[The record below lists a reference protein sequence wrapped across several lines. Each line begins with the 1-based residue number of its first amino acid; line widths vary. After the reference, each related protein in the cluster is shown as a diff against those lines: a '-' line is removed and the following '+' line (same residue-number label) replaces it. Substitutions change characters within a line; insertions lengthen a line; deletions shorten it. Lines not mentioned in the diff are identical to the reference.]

1 MSSALFGASGS
12 TRSKNL
18 IEFKAGKMTL
28 NGKMVQP
35 DKRKGLVYVHQS
47 DDSLMH
53 FCWKDR
59 SSGKVEDDLIIFPD
73 DIETKKITQCTT
85 GRVFLMKFKSTN
97 KKFFFWMQ
105 EAENEKDKD
114 EKLWKKVND
123 FLNNPPAP
131 GSNSSSAS
139 IGDRGSAAAGLA
151 SAFGSADF
159 GGLGGSDLQ
168 SLLGSMSEQQLQM
181 FLGGLIPVSGSPS
194 SNRSGSSSLSSNQ
207 TSRVQ
212 STTPGSRAEPS
223 SSTSN
228 NAAVSATTTTQNT
241 VSATPATTKPSEVK
255 EEPNSPLAQS
265 QKIQFSDL
273 QNILGNLATSGGSN
287 ERSELDLSELVSL
300 DVMAPILANKS
311 IQEKLIQYLPDSDIL
326 PKNEKELRTTL
337 TTPQFK
343 KAMSS
348 FGAALQSGQ
357 LGPLMKQFDLPES
370 VTIAAAQGN
379 LEAFAKAMDELA
391 TFSKIETEPSTSS
404 KSDKEPEVASTETEA
419 ELSASAGES
428 SSNDTSA
435 SLLTIQTEVDLSK
448 LKLSKRKSQ
457 KSEED
462 DTESSISN
470 KKLRSN

>member
-1 MSSALFGASGS
+1 MASALFGTGGS
-12 TRSKNL
+12 SRSKNL
-18 IEFKAGKMTL
+18 IEFKAGKMSL
-28 NGKMVQP
+28 KGKMVHP
-35 DKRKGLVYVHQS
+35 DKRKGLVYVYQS

-59 SSGKVEDDLIIFPD
+59 QSGIVEDDLMIFPD
-73 DIETKKITQCTT
+73 DIETRKVAQCTT
-85 GRVFLMKFKSTN
+85 GRVFLMRFKSTN

-105 EAENEKDKD
+105 EPESEKDKD
-114 EKLWKKVND
+114 DKLWKKLND
-123 FLNNPPAP
+123 YLNNPPAP

-151 SAFGSADF
+151 SAFSGADF

-181 FLGGLIPVSGSPS
+181 FLGGLMPVNSSPS

-212 STTPGSRAEPS
+212 STTPASRAEPS

-228 NAAVSATTTTQNT
+228 TAAAVSATTTTQNT
-241 VSATPATTKPSEVK
+241 VSATPAASKPTEVK
-255 EEPNSPLAQS
+255 EEPASPAGAGSS

-273 QNILGNLATSGGSN
+273 QSILGNLASTSN

-311 IQEKLIQYLPDSDIL
+311 IQEKLIQYLPDSEIL
-326 PKNEKELRTTL
+326 PKNEQELRTTL

-370 VTIAAAQGN
+370 VTLAAAQGN
-379 LEAFAKAMDELA
+379 LEAFAKAMEA
-391 TFSKIETEPSTSS
+391 FSKS
-404 KSDKEPEVASTETEA
+404 KKP
-419 ELSASAGES
+419 G
-428 SSNDTSA
+428 ND
-435 SLLTIQTEVDLSK
+435 D
-448 LKLSKRKSQ
+448 
-457 KSEED
+457 ED
-462 DTESSISN
+462 NQMDT
-470 KKLRSN
+470 K